1 MPTHLFTSI
10 LSFAFCPQY
19 RKMEFHSKYKGFHM
33 LKKYNDTP
41 AAIALALFTLGSI
54 FYVAQLLFMTEAW
67 LAENG
72 MGAESIVL
80 ARVLG
85 FTWLGIAVGLI
96 RTFIN
101 GPEGSSTFF
110 MALVTAQ
117 IGILINLW
125 HQHLIGVPAVFD
137 DAIIVSV
144 LTALLLVGFL
154 RVRSRL

>member
-1 MPTHLFTSI
+1 
-10 LSFAFCPQY
+10 
-19 RKMEFHSKYKGFHM
+19 M
-33 LKKYNDTP
+33 LQKYNDTP
-41 AAIALALFTLGSI
+41 AAIALILFTLGGA

-72 MGAESIVL
+72 MGAESVVL

-85 FTWLGIAVGLI
+85 FTWLGITVGLI
-96 RTFIN
+96 RTFTN
-101 GPEGSSTFF
+101 GPDGSSTFF
-110 MALVTAQ
+110 MALVIAQ

-125 HQHLIGVPAVFD
+125 HQHLIGTLGVFD

-144 LTALLLVGFL
+144 LTALLLIGYL

>member
-1 MPTHLFTSI
+1 
-10 LSFAFCPQY
+10 
-19 RKMEFHSKYKGFHM
+19 M

-41 AAIALALFTLGSI
+41 AAIALALFTLGGA

-72 MGAESIVL
+72 MGAESVVL

-85 FTWLGIAVGLI
+85 FTWLGITVGLI
-96 RTFIN
+96 RTFTN
-101 GPEGSSTFF
+101 GPDGSSTFF
-110 MALVTAQ
+110 MALVIAQ

-125 HQHLIGVPAVFD
+125 HQHLIGTLGVFD

-144 LTALLLVGFL
+144 LTALLLIGYL

>member
-1 MPTHLFTSI
+1 MPTHLFTSV
-10 LSFAFCPQY
+10 LSCAFCPRY
-19 RKMEFHSKYKGFHM
+19 RKIEFHSKYKGFHM

-41 AAIALALFTLGSI
+41 AAIALALFTLGSV

-144 LTALLLVGFL
+144 LTALLLIGYL

>member
-1 MPTHLFTSI
+1 
-10 LSFAFCPQY
+10 
-19 RKMEFHSKYKGFHM
+19 M

-41 AAIALALFTLGSI
+41 AAIALVLFTLGGA

-72 MGAESIVL
+72 MGTESVVL

-85 FTWLGIAVGLI
+85 FTWLGITIGLI

-101 GPEGSSTFF
+101 GPDGSSTFF
-110 MALVTAQ
+110 MALVIAQ

-144 LTALLLVGFL
+144 LTALLLIGYL

>member
-1 MPTHLFTSI
+1 
-10 LSFAFCPQY
+10 
-19 RKMEFHSKYKGFHM
+19 M

-41 AAIALALFTLGSI
+41 AAIALVLFTLGGA

-72 MGAESIVL
+72 MGTESVVL

-85 FTWLGIAVGLI
+85 FTWLGITVGLI

-110 MALVTAQ
+110 MALVIAQ

-144 LTALLLVGFL
+144 LTALLLIGYM
-154 RVRSRL
+154 RIRSRL

>member
-1 MPTHLFTSI
+1 
-10 LSFAFCPQY
+10 
-19 RKMEFHSKYKGFHM
+19 
-33 LKKYNDTP
+33 
-41 AAIALALFTLGSI
+41 
-54 FYVAQLLFMTEAW
+54 
-67 LAENG
+67 

-125 HQHLIGVPAVFD
+125 HQHLIGVAAVFD

-144 LTALLLVGFL
+144 LTALLLIGYL